1 MKNKSRWT
9 MSRQLELLVRN
20 EPEMSLPESNKQ
32 ELIDALAE
40 LVTEHA
46 RHQNDEEVKRYER
59 QDNR

>member
-1 MKNKSRWT
+1 

>member
-40 LVTEHA
+40 LVVDHA
-46 RHQNDEEVKRYER
+46 RYQYGEEEKRYEG

>member
-1 MKNKSRWT
+1 

-40 LVTEHA
+40 LVVDHA
-46 RHQNDEEVKRYER
+46 RYQYGEEEKRHER